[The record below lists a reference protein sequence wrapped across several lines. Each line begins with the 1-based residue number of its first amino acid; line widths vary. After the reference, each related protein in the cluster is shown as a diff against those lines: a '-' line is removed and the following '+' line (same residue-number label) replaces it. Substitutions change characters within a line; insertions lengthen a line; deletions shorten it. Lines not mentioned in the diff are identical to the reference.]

1 MIRCA
6 TAALT
11 PIVLMALALP
21 AAAQAPR
28 NFPANA
34 LRGELQV
41 MQPPE
46 VLINGRPARLAP
58 GVRIRG
64 ENNLLVMSATL
75 VDRRTLV
82 HYTVDDH
89 GLVKDVWL
97 LTPAEQARRPWPQ
110 SAAEAQRWRFDPLG
124 QTWSRP

>member
-1 MIRCA
+1 MKCCV
-6 TAALT
+6 TAALAAA
-11 PIVLMALALP
+11 VLVAPLLP
-21 AAAQAPR
+21 AAAQMSR

-41 MQPPE
+41 VQPPE
-46 VLINGRPARLAP
+46 VLVNGRPARLAP
-58 GVRIRG
+58 GARIRG

-75 VDRRTLV
+75 AGRRALV

-97 LTPAEQARRPWPQ
+97 LTPAEAAKRPWPQ
-110 SAAEAQRWRFDPLG
+110 SAAEAQAWRFDPLG

>member
-1 MIRCA
+1 MS
-6 TAALT
+6 
-11 PIVLMALALP
+11 PHS
-21 AAAQAPR
+21 
-28 NFPANA
+28 ANA

-41 MQPPE
+41 VQPPE

-58 GVRIRG
+58 GARIRG
-64 ENNLLVMSATL
+64 ENNLLVMSAAL

-82 HYTVDDH
+82 HYTLDDF

-97 LTPAEQARRPWPQ
+97 LTAAEQARRPWPQ
-110 SAAEAQRWRFDPLG
+110 SAAEAKAWRFDPLG